1 MTTEAWPCHSVAM
14 PIEIGDVRGV
24 TSNVGADAVV
34 FASDVSFAVGSSIS
48 FIISTPAETAAPV
61 RLECR
66 GVVTHQQEIPGGG
79 YEIAATIDS
88 VHIVPIEID
97 STQRT
102 TA

>member
-1 MTTEAWPCHSVAM
+1 MTMEAWPCHSVAM

-34 FASDVSFAVGSSIS
+34 FASDVSFAIGSPIS

-66 GVVTHQQEIPGGG
+66 GVVIRDQVNPNGG
-79 YEIAATIDS
+79 YETSASIDS
-88 VHIVPIEID
+88 IRIVPLD
-97 STQRT
+97 V
-102 TA
+102 